1 MKNLQ
6 YKSVGEIKDVDVEK
20 RIITGYASRVGNI
33 DLVGDMIMPGAF
45 TKTINER
52 GPMGKNEIW
61 FLHNHS
67 TDSPLGKPSILKE
80 DNYGLYF
87 ESKIVDTEIG
97 SDILKL
103 YNEGLINQHSIGFST
118 IKQNKVDAT
127 AGNPGYYQIQ
137 EVKLYEFS
145 SVLWGANPD
154 TPFMGVKS
162 LDAQGLQDR
171 FDKLYK
177 QLKSGNLKDETYE
190 LLEIEYNFIKSE
202 IFKLIDQEQKSEDTT
217 PVEVNPVE
225 IERKRQEEFLL
236 QLKNSFK

>member
-20 RIITGYASRVGNI
+20 RIITGYASKVGNI

-118 IKQNKVDAT
+118 IKQNKVDST

-202 IFKLIDQEQKSEDTT
+202 IFKLIEQEQKSEATT
-217 PVEVNPVE
+217 PVEVDPVE

>member
-20 RIITGYASRVGNI
+20 RIITGYASKVGNI

-67 TDSPLGKPSILKE
+67 TDSPLGKPSVLKE